1 MIGVVMQNYSAAST
15 GALTAVD
22 ANELKEI
29 IALLSDS
36 KDVPYLGV
44 HISTVTEKI
53 ANTYGI
59 PKGVYIKEVEMDS
72 PAMNAGLQ
80 SGDVILKIDDQDITT
95 ADSYTEAVLGLTLKE
110 TYSVVFMRE
119 GSNGYKELTCDI
131 EAGILK

>member
-1 MIGVVMQNYSAAST
+1 MKRHLHFYQWLLCLL
-15 GALTAVD
+15 LTMGSHLFAF
-22 ANELKEI
+22 
-29 IALLSDS
+29 SQ
-36 KDVPYLGV
+36 
-44 HISTVTEKI
+44 EK
-53 ANTYGI
+53 TFF
-59 PKGVYIKEVEMDS
+59 DDD
-72 PAMNAGLQ
+72 LQ

>member
-1 MIGVVMQNYSAAST
+1 MT
-15 GALTAVD
+15 D
-22 ANELKEI
+22 
-29 IALLSDS
+29 
-36 KDVPYLGV
+36 
-44 HISTVTEKI
+44 KI

-80 SGDVILKIDDQDITT
+80 SGDVIQKIDDKDITT
-95 ADSYTEAVLGLTLKE
+95 DGSYTDAVLGLTPGE

-119 GSNGYKELTCDI
+119 GSNGYKELTCEI

>member
-1 MIGVVMQNYSAAST
+1 MPQFKNMPEYR
-15 GALTAVD
+15 
-22 ANELKEI
+22 
-29 IALLSDS
+29 
-36 KDVPYLGV
+36 
-44 HISTVTEKI
+44 KI
-53 ANTYGI
+53 
-59 PKGVYIKEVEMDS
+59 KGVPRKEAIGMDS